1 MSVLVD
7 SNVFLDVLTNDP
19 IWFKWSF
26 DQLEHAAEER
36 VAINPIIYA
45 ELVPA
50 YKEVSKLK
58 LALETMSVDYLNL
71 PYSAALPASRAYM
84 KYKRS
89 GGESRSPLP
98 DFYIGAHAQ
107 TEKIKLI
114 TRDVSRYR
122 TYFPEVELICPD
134 DV

>member
-1 MSVLVD
+1 
-7 SNVFLDVLTNDP
+7 
-19 IWFKWSF
+19 
-26 DQLEHAAEER
+26 
-36 VAINPIIYA
+36 
-45 ELVPA
+45 
-50 YKEVSKLK
+50 
-58 LALETMSVDYLNL
+58 SVDYLNL